1 MAEPSASTS
10 PLLEEH
16 SRQSASTHHAWQRSG
31 QPTSH
36 IHCCPAS
43 PQTDSSSSAATSTA
57 SPDSLM
63 CWAQTAQ
70 SLAAP
75 QATTMVSG
83 LLRPT
88 DSSLTSGETGIQT
101 GRPSHTL
108 AASHQPVWTDG
119 LSQSS
124 CDAGSAQ
131 PLTLL
136 TRQQDT
142 LEITRVSPSASQL
155 QAAHTLAEQPG
166 ACRCTSSTMRASAQR
181 WQTSSQH
188 TSRTT
193 HV

>member
-83 LLRPT
+83 SLRPT

-108 AASHQPVWTDG
+108 AASPQPVWTDG

-142 LEITRVSPSASQL
+142 QEITRVSPSASQL

-166 ACRCTSSTMRASAQR
+166 ACRCGCGRASQVH
-181 WQTSSQH
+181 QGSP
-188 TSRTT
+188 
-193 HV
+193 